1 VRGAICW
8 LAAGTLGLGLSSCA
22 ELGEPPS
29 YSGPPLQI
37 WYGSSTLEEKY
48 FTIKNPSDMALH
60 IVGEP
65 TAAQEPTVLLSIE
78 AGGETTIFIDFVDGG
93 ILLKGP
99 EKRKLQFVA
108 LPDAEMEIEFKY
120 AYQTPPVV
128 IFRLLAGETCHFE
141 LSVEVAHSQ

>member
-8 LAAGTLGLGLSSCA
+8 LAAGTLGFGLSSCA
-22 ELGEPPS
+22 EPGEPPS
-29 YSGPPLQI
+29 YSGLPLQI
-37 WYGSSTLEEKY
+37 WYGSSSLKEKY
-48 FTIKNPSDMALH
+48 FTIKNPSDMVLH
-60 IVGEP
+60 IVAEP

-99 EKRKLQFVA
+99 EKRELQFVP
-108 LPDAEMEIEFKY
+108 LSDAEMEIEFKY

-128 IFRLLAGETCHFE
+128 IFRLLEGETCHFE
-141 LSVEVAHSQ
+141 LSVEVARSQ